1 MQANSDY
8 MLLSPLSVDWEN
20 FRTLPA
26 SEPFADETI
35 AYLNALSSSLLADS
49 RSRLYPDVVT
59 FAFFCRKANLVKL
72 RDLYKKDGAVRL
84 GRGIVFHIA
93 PSNVPVNFGYTLV
106 AGMLAGNNN
115 VVRVSSKEYPQVDLI
130 VEHLRKLAQDEA
142 WADFS
147 QRNVLVR
154 YDHQSDATSFFSS
167 FADVRVIWGGNETVK
182 KVRESALPP
191 RSFDICFAERYSICA
206 INPDAVMAADEA
218 EIRSLADRFYNDT
231 YLFDQNACSSPHI
244 VFWKNADSLDQAK
257 DEFWS
262 AVHEITSQK
271 YNLQPIQGVDKLT
284 ALYRESIETGARDEK
299 MPDNYVVRTELHN
312 LPKNIDD
319 FRCTGGFF
327 SECTINSLDDIVPII
342 TRKYQ
347 TLAYYGFTKNELESF
362 VKNNRLSGI
371 DRIVPVGRTTDFSLT
386 WDGYNL
392 IEAMSRIVD
401 VI

>member
-8 MLLSPLSVDWEN
+8 TLLSPLSVDWDA
-20 FRTLPA
+20 FRALLA

-35 AYLNALSSSLLADS
+35 AYLNALSLSLLMDS

-72 RDLYKKDGAVRL
+72 RDLYKKDGEVRL
-84 GRGIVFHIA
+84 GRGIAFHIA
-93 PSNVPVNFGYTLV
+93 PGNVPVNFGYTLV
-106 AGMLAGNNN
+106 AGMLAGDNNI
-115 VVRVSSKEYPQVDLI
+115 VRVSSKEYPQVDLI
-130 VEHLRKLAQDEA
+130 VEHLRKLAQDES
-142 WADFS
+142 WTKFS

-154 YDHQSDATSFFSS
+154 YDHQSEATSFFSS
-167 FADVRVIWGGNETVK
+167 FADVRVIWGGNETIK
-182 KVRESALPP
+182 KVRESALLP

-206 INPDAVMAADEA
+206 INPDAIIIANEA
-218 EIRSLADRFYNDT
+218 EMRSLAERFYNDT
-231 YLFDQNACSSPHI
+231 YLFDQNACSAPHI
-244 VFWKNADSLDQAK
+244 VFWKNAGNLDQAK
-257 DEFWS
+257 DKFWS
-262 AVHEITSQK
+262 AVHEITSRK

-284 ALYRESIETGARDEK
+284 ALYRESIETGASEEK
-299 MPDNYVVRTELHN
+299 MPDNYVVRTELHD

-327 SECTINSLDDIVPII
+327 SECTINSLDDIAPII

-347 TLAYYGFTKNELESF
+347 TLAYYGFEKGKLESF

>member
-8 MLLSPLSVDWEN
+8 TLLSPLSIDWDA
-20 FRTLPA
+20 FRALPA

-35 AYLNALSSSLLADS
+35 AYLNALSSSLLTDS

-59 FAFFCRKANLVKL
+59 FAFFCRKANLAKL
-72 RDLYKKDGAVRL
+72 KEIYGASTALRL
-84 GRGIVFHIA
+84 GRGIAFHIA
-93 PSNVPVNFGYTLV
+93 PGNVPVNFAYTLV

-115 VVRVSSKEYPQVDLI
+115 VVRVSSKEFPQVDLI
-130 VEHLRKLAQDEA
+130 VAHMRKLVSDER
-142 WADFS
+142 WSDIS
-147 QRNVLVR
+147 QRNALVR
-154 YDHQSDATSFFSS
+154 YDHQSDATIFFSS
-167 FADVRVIWGGNETVK
+167 FADVRVIWGGNETIK
-182 KVRESALPP
+182 RIREAPLPP

-206 INPDAVMAADEA
+206 INPDAVMVADDA
-218 EIRSLADRFYNDT
+218 EICSLAERFYNDT
-231 YLFDQNACSSPHI
+231 YLFDQNACSAPHI
-244 VFWKNADSLDQAK
+244 VFWKNAENLERAK
-257 DEFWS
+257 EKFWS
-262 AVHEITSQK
+262 AVHGIASQK

-284 ALYRESIETGARDEK
+284 ALYREAIETDASAEK

-327 SECTINSLDDIVPII
+327 SEYTIDALDEIAPII

-347 TLAYYGFTKNELESF
+347 TLAYYGFEKSELESF

-371 DRIVPVGRTTDFSLT
+371 DRIVPIGRTTDFSLT

-401 VI
+401 MI

>member
-8 MLLSPLSVDWEN
+8 TLLSPLSVDWDA
-20 FRTLPA
+20 FRALPA

-72 RDLYKKDGAVRL
+72 KEVYGNDATIRL
-84 GRGIVFHIA
+84 GRGIAFHIA
-93 PSNVPVNFGYTLV
+93 PGNVPVNFGYTLV

-115 VVRVSSKEYPQVDLI
+115 VVRVSSKEYSQVDLI
-130 VEHLRKLAQDEA
+130 IDHLCKLVQDEA
-142 WADFS
+142 WAKFS
-147 QRNVLVR
+147 QRNALVR

-167 FADVRVIWGGNETVK
+167 FADVRVIWGGNGTIK

-206 INPDAVMAADEA
+206 INPDAVMAADDTEMRALA
-218 EIRSLADRFYNDT
+218 EHFYNDT
-231 YLFDQNACSSPHI
+231 YLFDQNACSAPHI
-244 VFWKNADSLDQAK
+244 VFWKNADHLVQAK
-257 DEFWS
+257 DKFWS
-262 AVHEITSQK
+262 AVHTITSQK
-271 YNLQPIQGVDKLT
+271 YNLQPIQSVDKLT
-284 ALYRESIETGARDEK
+284 ALYREAIETNVHEEK
-299 MPDNYVVRTELHN
+299 MFDNYVMRTELHE
-312 LPKNIDD
+312 LPQNIDD

-327 SECTINSLDDIVPII
+327 SEYTVAALNDIAPII

-347 TLAYYGFTKNELESF
+347 TLAYYGFEKNELESF

-371 DRIVPVGRTTDFSLT
+371 DRIVPIGRTTDFSLT

>member
-8 MLLSPLSVDWEN
+8 TLLSPLSVDWGT

-35 AYLNALSSSLLADS
+35 AYLNAVSSSLLADS

-72 RDLYKKDGAVRL
+72 KKIYGNDATIRL
-84 GRGIVFHIA
+84 GRGIAFHIA
-93 PSNVPVNFGYTLV
+93 PGNVPVNFGYTLI

-115 VVRVSSKEYPQVDLI
+115 IVRVSSKEYPQVDLI
-130 VEHLRKLAQDEA
+130 VEHLRKLAQDET
-142 WADFS
+142 WAKFS

-154 YDHQSDATSFFSS
+154 YDYQSDATSFFSS
-167 FADVRVIWGGNETVK
+167 FADVRVIWGGNETIAR
-182 KVRESALPP
+182 VREAALPP

-206 INPDAVMAADEA
+206 INPDAIIIADEA
-218 EIRSLADRFYNDT
+218 EMRALAERFYNDT
-231 YLFDQNACSSPHI
+231 YLFDQNACSAPHI
-244 VFWKNADSLDQAK
+244 VFWKNASCLELAK
-257 DEFWS
+257 EKFWS
-262 AVHEITSQK
+262 AVHEIASQK

-284 ALYRESIETGARDEK
+284 ALYREAIEIGAREEK
-299 MPDNYVVRTELHN
+299 MLDNYVVRTELHE
-312 LPKNIDD
+312 LPQNIDD
-319 FRCTGGFF
+319 FRCTGGYF
-327 SECTINSLDDIVPII
+327 SEYTIGILDDIAPII

-347 TLAYYGFTKNELESF
+347 TLAYYGFEKSELDAF

-371 DRIVPVGRTTDFSLT
+371 DRIVPIGRTTDFSLT

>member
-8 MLLSPLSVDWEN
+8 TLLSPLSVDWDA
-20 FRTLPA
+20 FRALSA
-26 SEPFADETI
+26 CEPFADESI
-35 AYLNALSSSLLADS
+35 AYLNAFSSSLLADS

-72 RDLYKKDGAVRL
+72 RDLYKKDDEVRL

-93 PSNVPVNFGYTLV
+93 PGNVPVNFGYTLV

-115 VVRVSSKEYPQVDLI
+115 IVRVSSKEYPQVDLI
-130 VEHLRKLAQDEA
+130 VEHLRKLAQDES
-142 WADFS
+142 WAEFS
-147 QRNVLVR
+147 QRNALVR
-154 YDHQSDATSFFSS
+154 YDHQSDATSFLSS
-167 FADVRVIWGGNETVK
+167 FADVRVIWGGNETIK

-206 INPDAVMAADEA
+206 INPDAIIIANEA
-218 EIRSLADRFYNDT
+218 EMRALAERFYNDT
-231 YLFDQNACSSPHI
+231 YLFDQNACSAPHI
-244 VFWKNADSLDQAK
+244 VFWKNAVCLDQAK
-257 DEFWS
+257 EKFWS
-262 AVHEITSQK
+262 AVHGIVSQK

-284 ALYRESIETGARDEK
+284 ALYRETIETGASEEK
-299 MPDNYVVRTELHN
+299 MPDNYVVRTELHE

-327 SECTINSLDDIVPII
+327 SEYTIETLDDIAPII

-347 TLAYYGFTKNELESF
+347 TLAYYGFEKSELNAF

>member
-8 MLLSPLSVDWEN
+8 TLLSPLSVDWDA
-20 FRTLPA
+20 FRALPA

-35 AYLNALSSSLLADS
+35 AYLNALSLSLLMDS

-72 RDLYKKDGAVRL
+72 RNLYKKDGEVRL
-84 GRGIVFHIA
+84 GRGIAFHIA
-93 PSNVPVNFGYTLV
+93 PGNVPVNFGYTLV

-115 VVRVSSKEYPQVDLI
+115 IVRVSSKEYPQVDLI
-130 VEHLRKLAQDEA
+130 VEHLRKLAQDET
-142 WADFS
+142 WAKFS

-167 FADVRVIWGGNETVK
+167 FADVRVIWGGNETIK

-206 INPDAVMAADEA
+206 INPDAVIAADDA
-218 EIRSLADRFYNDT
+218 EMHSLAERFYNDT
-231 YLFDQNACSSPHI
+231 YLFDQNACSAPHI
-244 VFWKNADSLDQAK
+244 VFWKNANCLELAK
-257 DEFWS
+257 EKFWS
-262 AVHEITSQK
+262 AVHGIVSQK

-284 ALYRESIETGARDEK
+284 ALYREAIETDASEEK
-299 MPDNYVVRTELHN
+299 MLDNYVVRTELHD
-312 LPKNIDD
+312 LPRNIDD

-327 SECTINSLDDIVPII
+327 SEYTVNALDYIAPII

-347 TLAYYGFTKNELESF
+347 TLAYYGFEKSELEAF

-371 DRIVPVGRTTDFSLT
+371 DRIVPIGRTTDFSLT